1 MIEILMVDDHAIFRS
16 GLRRL
21 LADEV
26 DMRIVA
32 EAGNGQEAID
42 ILRRRA
48 FDLVL
53 LDVNMGGRSGL
64 DTMRRI
70 RAEWPCL
77 PVIML
82 SMYPEEQYA
91 PMAFELGANGYL
103 SKDRDAEQLVAAIR
117 SVATGGCYLPPGMRR
132 SALRTGG
139 DAPLYQ
145 RLTERE
151 WEILRL
157 IVQGVSLTEIGD
169 RLCLSVKTISTYR
182 TRLLVKLNLASNAE
196 LVRYCM
202 EKGISD

>member
-1 MIEILMVDDHAIFRS
+1 MIEILMVDDHTIFRT
-16 GLRRL
+16 GIRRL
-21 LADEV
+21 LTDEN

-32 EAGNGQEAID
+32 EAGNGHEAIEH
-42 ILRRRA
+42 LRRRA

-70 RAEWPCL
+70 REEWPRL

-91 PMAFELGANGYL
+91 PMAFALGANGYL
-103 SKDRDAEQLVAAIR
+103 SKDRDAEQLVATIR
-117 SVATGGCYLPPGMRR
+117 GTTGGGCYLPRGMQR
-132 SALRTGG
+132 SVMRQGG
-139 DAPLYQ
+139 GAPLHQ

-157 IVQGVSLTEIGD
+157 IIQGVSLTEIGV
-169 RLCLSVKTISTYR
+169 RLSLSVKTISTYR
-182 TRLLVKLNLASNAE
+182 TRLLAKLNLASNAE
-196 LVRYCM
+196 LVRYCL
-202 EKGISD
+202 EQGISD